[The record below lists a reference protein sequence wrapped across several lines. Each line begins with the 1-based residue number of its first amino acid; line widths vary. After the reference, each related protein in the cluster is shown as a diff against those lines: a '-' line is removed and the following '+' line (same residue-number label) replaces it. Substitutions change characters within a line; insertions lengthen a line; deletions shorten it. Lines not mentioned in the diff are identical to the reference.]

1 MEQTGTHLV
10 DRGHA
15 GLIAQWV
22 ALGTGLMTHA
32 VGAGFG
38 ILQEGQ
44 AVAVAKNVKVRPN
57 EFDCPIS
64 YGAVLFTPGLSLFPA
79 YLPLL

>member
-1 MEQTGTHLV
+1 MSIEETY
-10 DRGHA
+10 
-15 GLIAQWV
+15 
-22 ALGTGLMTHA
+22 
-32 VGAGFG
+32 GFG

-64 YGAVLFTPGLSLFPA
+64 YGAFLLTPGLSLFSV
-79 YLPLL
+79 YLPLLHSVAGLRPPLSGFGAGSRLSGGLAGR